1 MIFPSIDMAEKKV
14 IIFVKSHQHYEGAEP
29 EDLELISEGMM
40 DTAEDGTVTLTYDE
54 TELTGLEGTRTS
66 FTIRDDT
73 VTLSR
78 TGQVNS
84 QMVFQKG
91 RQHSSLYETPW
102 GTMTVDIATSQLANR
117 LSDRGGILDI
127 HYSIAVEH
135 RVAGRNQF
143 KIRVREIGRQTI

>member
-1 MIFPSIDMAEKKV
+1 MAEKKV
-14 IIFVKSHQHYEGAEP
+14 IIFVKSHQHYEGEEP
-29 EDLELISEGMM
+29 EDLELISEGLM
-40 DTAEDGTVTLTYDE
+40 DTAEDGTVTLTYEE
-54 TELTGLEGTRTS
+54 TELTGLEGTHTA
-66 FTIRDDT
+66 FTIKDDT
-73 VTLSR
+73 VVLSR

-102 GTMTVDIATSQLANR
+102 GTMTGGYRHLPQLANR
-117 LSDRGGILDI
+117 LGDRGGILDI